1 MKMQC
6 AVLAVSTLAL
16 SVLPPSARAEG
27 ESFKASFN
35 FHAESAVVREG
46 TLKRGI
52 EPVMLTVVMEHTP
65 EEVAAGRIC
74 GPWDVSDLK
83 DHHELL
89 EDKP

>member
-46 TLKRGI
+46 TLKR
-52 EPVMLTVVMEHTP
+52 
-65 EEVAAGRIC
+65 AG
-74 GPWDVSDLK
+74 
-83 DHHELL
+83 
-89 EDKP
+89 